1 MRRLCVPGPLAR
13 TAVPRRHSNTPRP
26 AGGAYAAS
34 GGTRNKYGVRGNHS
48 RMWVAGTSGLAL
60 GGPFAIAHPIARYA
74 RRLALF
80 SCTQSFH
87 RESKSSYVFLILRR
101 MIYRFISRYHANRI
115 RFDPVVSAGRRVG
128 IRGARAA
135 AVRTEGVTLSV
146 SRGAA
151 ADRRDRTADRTAD
164 RTGRGAVGP
173 CCRVPDAAV
182 SAVASFGRTPSI
194 RAPRELHKAL
204 LSGAP
209 QTHRGTPNKQLPVA
223 LPKARCHVL

>member
-1 MRRLCVPGPLAR
+1 MVSCSVVRPGSAR
-13 TAVPRRHSNTPRP
+13 PYGRTSPRHSNTPRGP
-26 AGGAYAAS
+26 RVGRYAE
-34 GGTRNKYGVRGNHS
+34 VRGS
-48 RMWVAGTSGLAL
+48 RMGSRYLR
-60 GGPFAIAHPIARYA
+60 ARA
-74 RRLALF
+74 RRPVRHRASDRPLRLVWRYFRAHKAY
-80 SCTQSFH
+80 TV